1 MFVGTTPEKMFLAS
15 FSPGVLLG
23 SSVAPPLPPPLVG
36 VRARDGPWSAI
47 LRRAGRDAITC
58 ALAASLAT
66 GGLRAVHADVG
77 VLSEQGVGV
86 AAARAVSGSPV
97 AEEVWALLD
106 KYFLDRTFNGVD
118 LAAERLRL
126 QQMAPLSE
134 TAALDESEALV
145 RRLGDRFS
153 RVLKPAQTAKLGKYD
168 VTGVGINLAREPS
181 PLCFT
186 RTWTP
191 LGLHA
196 TEGDALPNR

>member
-1 MFVGTTPEKMFLAS
+1 M
-15 FSPGVLLG
+15 
-23 SSVAPPLPPPLVG
+23 
-36 VRARDGPWSAI
+36 
-47 LRRAGRDAITC
+47 
-58 ALAASLAT
+58 
-66 GGLRAVHADVG
+66 HADVG

-186 RTWTP
+186 RTWSP

>member
-1 MFVGTTPEKMFLAS
+1 MFLAS

-186 RTWTP
+186 RTWSP